1 MCVIC
6 TGLNSCT
13 LYLFRSPGTRYIRT
27 MNKHLA
33 TAEAWSAE
41 VHGSGLEIHVLAG
54 TVWVTQES
62 DPEDHVLQAP
72 ATFVTHQHGRV
83 AMQAF
88 ADADLQVDERKG
100 RTLLNAA

>member
-1 MCVIC
+1 
-6 TGLNSCT
+6 
-13 LYLFRSPGTRYIRT
+13 

-33 TAEAWSAE
+33 TSEAWSAT
-41 VHGSGLEIHVLAG
+41 VHGAGLEIHVLTG

-72 ATFVTHQHGRV
+72 ATFVTHQHGRI

-88 ADADLQVDERKG
+88 ADADVQVAELKPQG
-100 RTLLNAA
+100 LLHAA

>member
-1 MCVIC
+1 
-6 TGLNSCT
+6 
-13 LYLFRSPGTRYIRT
+13 

-33 TAEAWSAE
+33 TSEAWSAT
-41 VHGSGLEIHVLAG
+41 VHGAGLQIRVLAG

-72 ATFVTHQHGRV
+72 ATFVTREHGRV

-88 ADADLQVDERKG
+88 ADADVQIDALKG

>member
-1 MCVIC
+1 
-6 TGLNSCT
+6 
-13 LYLFRSPGTRYIRT
+13 

-33 TAEAWSAE
+33 TAEAWSTEA
-41 VHGSGLEIHVLAG
+41 HGTGLEIHVLTG

-88 ADADLQVDERKG
+88 ADAEVQVAELSG
-100 RTLLNAA
+100 RPLLHAA

>member
-1 MCVIC
+1 
-6 TGLNSCT
+6 
-13 LYLFRSPGTRYIRT
+13 

-33 TAEAWSAE
+33 TAEAWSAD
-41 VHGSGLEIHVLAG
+41 VRGTGLEIHVLSG

-88 ADADLQVDERKG
+88 AEADVQVEPLEPHR
-100 RTLLNAA
+100 LLAA

>member
-1 MCVIC
+1 
-6 TGLNSCT
+6 
-13 LYLFRSPGTRYIRT
+13 

-33 TAEAWSAE
+33 TSEAWSAT
-41 VHGSGLEIHVLAG
+41 VHGAGLEIHVLAG

-88 ADADLQVDERKG
+88 ADAEVRVDQLKPHG
-100 RTLLNAA
+100 LLNAA

>member
-1 MCVIC
+1 
-6 TGLNSCT
+6 
-13 LYLFRSPGTRYIRT
+13 

-33 TAEAWSAE
+33 TSEAWSAT
-41 VHGSGLEIHVLAG
+41 VHGAGLQIRVLAG

-72 ATFVTHQHGRV
+72 ATFVTREHGRV

-88 ADADLQVDERKG
+88 ADAEVQVDELKG

>member
-1 MCVIC
+1 MPMYVFCA
-6 TGLNSCT
+6 GLNSCT
-13 LYLFRSPGTRYIRT
+13 LYLFWSVAARYKRT

-33 TAEAWSAE
+33 TSEAMSAE
-41 VHGSGLEIHVLAG
+41 VHGTGLEIHVLTG

-83 AMQAF
+83 ALQAF
-88 ADADLQVDERKG
+88 ADAEVQLEALKPHR
-100 RTLLNAA
+100 LAA